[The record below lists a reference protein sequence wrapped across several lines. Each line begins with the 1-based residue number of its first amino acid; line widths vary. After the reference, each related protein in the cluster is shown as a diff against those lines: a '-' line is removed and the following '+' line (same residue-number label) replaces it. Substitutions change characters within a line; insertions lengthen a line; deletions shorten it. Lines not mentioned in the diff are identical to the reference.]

1 MLICPSFVSRCSNI
15 IWGLYAI
22 VNLLILQ
29 KKNRAAEKRRLEDE
43 KAAAEKADA
52 IHRNSPTNVPPEEA
66 KMEAERLQRKN
77 SRDRDLESGVVNL
90 DDERFDDPKD
100 DAESDAV
107 ENNNDSVV
115 AVAETEPPIATLEST
130 PKSDTDLESGLKQSI
145 DVKDETKEAEVEA
158 VAPVSELAAPNEDG
172 FEERRRPRWALPLVV
187 CIMIVLIIAIAL
199 GVSLG
204 GGGGDDSNKS
214 SDIDQSKDTDL
225 IVPNIPSM
233 HPSSSSVEDTSSLP
247 PTLTMQPSSQPSA
260 GVSQAVTSEP
270 TEVLEAPVTSKPTT
284 SPSNTPVTVEP
295 TNSPSAK
302 PLLTES
308 PTATPLLTV
317 SPTITSTEDAP
328 GTTSSPPTVAT
339 NETPTPSTTGDQTSS
354 VNPTAS
360 MNQEPQDTNSPT
372 VAIQNAPSNTPTTV
386 SPTPSPSYSPTVDCT
401 SFTRKKA
408 CLRPRKHTCSWDL
421 ETQTCSDA
429 ELL

>member
-1 MLICPSFVSRCSNI
+1 
-15 IWGLYAI
+15 
-22 VNLLILQ
+22 
-29 KKNRAAEKRRLEDE
+29 
-43 KAAAEKADA
+43 
-52 IHRNSPTNVPPEEA
+52 
-66 KMEAERLQRKN
+66 MEAERLQRKN

-308 PTATPLLTV
+308 PTPLLTV
-317 SPTITSTEDAP
+317 SPTITSTEDAT

-339 NETPTPSTTGDQTSS
+339 NNETPTPSTTGDQTSS
-354 VNPTAS
+354 ANPTAS

-372 VAIQNAPSNTPTTV
+372 VIIQNAPSNTPTTV